1 MFSFGLVTVIREKD
15 GRVFGFVRFTDVND
29 QREALIHM
37 NGFNGLGLGERP
49 IKVDSLV
56 LY

>member
-1 MFSFGLVTVIREKD
+1 MFSFGHVTVIREKD